1 MKSRNKV
8 KRIREAEML
17 GKTELA
23 RLAGVSPLTID
34 RIERGLPCRVVTQR
48 QIILALGLKFRKGE
62 PFSETTQPS
71 ALKMDRAATSFF
83 TTPLA
88 GVRGTK

>member
-8 KRIREAEML
+8 KRIREAKML

-34 RIERGLPCRVVTQR
+34 RIEKGLPCRVITQR
-48 QIILALGLKFRKGE
+48 QIISALGLKLSQRRSVFRE
-62 PFSETTQPS
+62 S
-71 ALKMDRAATSFF
+71 
-83 TTPLA
+83 
-88 GVRGTK
+88 